1 MLHTPICDY
10 FGIKYPILLAGM
22 GGVAMH
28 KLVAAV
34 SNAGGLGVLGAA
46 SLSPDDLRTEIR
58 KIRELTDKPFAV
70 DLLAPIPD
78 MMRPHVPVMIEEKI
92 KIFVAGLSVPQE
104 FVKVMH
110 DNGMKI
116 VVMCGK
122 VHHGVKSQDAGADVV
137 VAQGTEAG
145 GHTGEI
151 GMLSLVP
158 QMIDAVRLPVLA
170 AGGIADGRQ
179 IAAALTLGAQGVVIG
194 TRFIATPE
202 AQAAAGYREA
212 IVKAHEDSTMRTRAY
227 TGKTCRVIRTEYALE
242 WEKDPS
248 KIQPFPMQ
256 AMTSQRNGVMNFS
269 GLRGDGFDPNR
280 TFMPTGQGAGLIHE
294 IKPTA
299 EVFADLLRETE
310 AALRKS
316 QQLLSGDPVRQHS
329 ASPARQGCQ
338 HGDLTFS
345 RKPLTRREPRKT
357 KNPPAVRSRTGF
369 VRADLLLFLVRFR
382 CRGLRCLGFRSF
394 RHQPLDFSVL
404 AQFHNQIALRLLH
417 DVASDL
423 VLHLVE

>member
-28 KLVAAV
+28 NLVAAV

-46 SLSPDDLRTEIR
+46 SLSPEELRAEIH
-58 KIRELTDKPFAV
+58 KIRDLTDKPFAV
-70 DLLAPIPD
+70 DMLAPIPE

-122 VHHGVKSQDAGADVV
+122 VHHGIKSQEAGADVV

-158 QMIDAVRLPVLA
+158 QMIDAVKLPVLA

-202 AQAAAGYREA
+202 AQAAPGYRDA
-212 IVKAHEDSTMRTRAY
+212 IVKARDDSTLRTRAY

-256 AMTSQRNGVMNFS
+256 AMTSQRNGVMGFTGRN
-269 GLRGDGFDPNR
+269 GAPFDPNR
-280 TFMPTGQGAGLIHE
+280 TFMPTGQSAGLIHQ

-310 AALRKS
+310 AALGKA
-316 QQLLSGDPVRQHS
+316 QHLLSGDPALKHS
-329 ASPARQGCQ
+329 AAPAR
-338 HGDLTFS
+338 
-345 RKPLTRREPRKT
+345 
-357 KNPPAVRSRTGF
+357 
-369 VRADLLLFLVRFR
+369 
-382 CRGLRCLGFRSF
+382 
-394 RHQPLDFSVL
+394 
-404 AQFHNQIALRLLH
+404 
-417 DVASDL
+417 
-423 VLHLVE
+423 

>member
-34 SNAGGLGVLGAA
+34 SNAGGLGVIGAA
-46 SLSPDDLRTEIR
+46 SLSPDDLRAEIR
-58 KIRELTDKPFAV
+58 KTRELTDKPFAV

-78 MMRPHVPVMIEEKI
+78 MMRPHVPVMIEEKV
-92 KIFVAGLSVPQE
+92 KVFVAGLSVPQE

-122 VHHGVKSQDAGADVV
+122 VHHGVKSQQAGADVV

-158 QMIDAVRLPVLA
+158 QMIDAVQLPVLA

-179 IAAALTLGAQGVVIG
+179 VAAALTVGAQGVVIG

-202 AQAAAGYREA
+202 AQAAQGYREA
-212 IVKAHEDSTMRTRAY
+212 IVRAHEDSTLRTRAY

-248 KIQPFPMQ
+248 KIQP
-256 AMTSQRNGVMNFS
+256 
-269 GLRGDGFDPNR
+269 
-280 TFMPTGQGAGLIHE
+280 
-294 IKPTA
+294 
-299 EVFADLLRETE
+299 
-310 AALRKS
+310 
-316 QQLLSGDPVRQHS
+316 
-329 ASPARQGCQ
+329 
-338 HGDLTFS
+338 
-345 RKPLTRREPRKT
+345 
-357 KNPPAVRSRTGF
+357 
-369 VRADLLLFLVRFR
+369 
-382 CRGLRCLGFRSF
+382 
-394 RHQPLDFSVL
+394 
-404 AQFHNQIALRLLH
+404 
-417 DVASDL
+417 
-423 VLHLVE
+423 